1 MPADPCERGS
11 SVEDAAMHANS
22 DPSAKMHVVPSFA
35 ARFGTKPESVRRIL
49 RGMIAATNSSSMS
62 SSTDARRWDL
72 VCARDASADGSFV
85 FAVRTTG
92 VFCRPSC
99 AARRP
104 KRENVRFF
112 TTNAD
117 AERAGFRACKRCS
130 PLGASIGERRARRIA
145 HACEVLATSEERMT
159 LAELAR
165 RVGSSPFRLQ
175 REFKDALGLS
185 PREYAAA
192 KRDERAAASLPRSK
206 SVVEAAFD
214 AGFGSAGR
222 FYARSR
228 AVAGMT
234 ARARRAGGNGIEV
247 RYAFHATT
255 LGTLLVAATEKGLCD
270 VRLGADRA
278 ALERELRDVFPNA
291 KLARGDAELS
301 KWVAEV
307 VAHVE
312 EPSRARALPLD
323 ARGTAFQ
330 ARVWKALRS
339 IPRGSTMTYQ
349 ELARAIGS
357 PSSTRAVARAC
368 ATNPLALVV
377 PCHRVVRT
385 DGGLGGYRWGIE
397 RKREILRREGVE

>member
-1 MPADPCERGS
+1 MIALANHSTMPASID
-11 SVEDAAMHANS
+11 
-22 DPSAKMHVVPSFA
+22 
-35 ARFGTKPESVRRIL
+35 T
-49 RGMIAATNSSSMS
+49 
-62 SSTDARRWDL
+62 RRWNS

-112 TTNAD
+112 ATNAD
-117 AERAGFRACKRCS
+117 AERAGFRACKRCT
-130 PLGASIGERRARRIA
+130 PLEASVAERRAQRIA
-145 HACEVLATSEERMT
+145 RACELLATSDERWT
-159 LAELAR
+159 LAALAR
-165 RVGSSPFRLQ
+165 DVGSSPFRLQ
-175 REFKDALGLS
+175 REFKEALGVA

-192 KRDERAAASLPRSK
+192 KRDERAAASLPHSK
-206 SVVEAAFD
+206 SVVEAALD
-214 AGFGSAGR
+214 AGFGSTGR

-234 ARARRAGGNGIEV
+234 ARARRAGGDGIDV

-255 LGTLLVAATEKGLCD
+255 LGTLLVAATAKGLCD
-270 VRLGADRA
+270 VRLGAARA
-278 ALERELRDVFPNA
+278 VLERELREVFPTA

-301 KWVAEV
+301 KWIADV
-307 VAHVE
+307 VTHVE
-312 EPSRARALPLD
+312 EPSHARTLPLD

-330 ARVWKALRS
+330 ARVWKALQA
-339 IPRGSTMTYQ
+339 IPRGTTVTYQ
-349 ELARAIGS
+349 ELARAIGR

-397 RKREILRREGVE
+397 RKREILRREGVQ

>member
-1 MPADPCERGS
+1 M
-11 SVEDAAMHANS
+11 
-22 DPSAKMHVVPSFA
+22 
-35 ARFGTKPESVRRIL
+35 L
-49 RGMIAATNSSSMS
+49 RGMIAVANH
-62 SSTDARRWDL
+62 STMPASIDTRRWNS
-72 VCARDASADGSFV
+72 VCARDANADGSFV

-112 TTNAD
+112 TTNAE
-117 AERAGFRACKRCS
+117 AEQAGFRACKRCS
-130 PLGASIGERRARRIA
+130 PLDASISERRARRIA

-175 REFKDALGLS
+175 REFKEALGVS

-192 KRDERAAASLPRSK
+192 QRDERAAASLPRSK
-206 SVVEAAFD
+206 SVVEAALD
-214 AGFGSAGR
+214 AGFGSTSR
-222 FYARSR
+222 FYARTH

-234 ARARRAGGNGIEV
+234 ARSRRAGGDGIEV
-247 RYAFHATT
+247 RYGFQATT

-278 ALERELRDVFPNA
+278 TLERELREVFPNA
-291 KLARGDAELS
+291 KLARADAEFTR
-301 KWVAEV
+301 WVEAIV
-307 VAHVE
+307 THVE
-312 EPSRARALPLD
+312 EPARARTLPLD

-330 ARVWKALRS
+330 ARVWKALQA
-339 IPRGSTMTYQ
+339 IPRGTTITYQ

-357 PSSTRAVARAC
+357 PSATRAVARAC

-397 RKREILRREGVE
+397 RKREILRREGVR